1 MTKKDKREQEPK
13 GSGINM
19 TDEDVNLKQDNSG
32 EEPSPEN
39 GQQVEVE
46 TEEVVSKAE
55 FEELQKQYDELNQ
68 KYLRLAAEFD
78 NYKKRTERD
87 VARRM
92 QFASEE
98 LVRDIL
104 PILDDLERAMDSTK
118 EESSFEKL
126 RDGVEL
132 VYNNFVNILK
142 RRGVQ
147 PIQSVG
153 EPFDP
158 EYHEAM
164 MVQDNEEYDSDIVIQ
179 EFEKGYK
186 IGDSVLRHAKVVVSK

>member
-1 MTKKDKREQEPK
+1 MTKKDKRAQESK

-19 TDEDVNLKQDNSG
+19 TDEDVNMKGDNSE
-32 EEPSPEN
+32 EEPSAEN
-39 GQQVEVE
+39 GQQVDVE
-46 TEEVVSKAE
+46 TQEVVSKEE
-55 FEELQKQYDELNQ
+55 FDELQQQYDELNG

-118 EESSFEKL
+118 KESSFEKL

-147 PIQSVG
+147 PIESVG
-153 EPFDP
+153 ESFDP

-164 MVQDNEEYDSDIVIQ
+164 MVQDTEKYDSDIVIQ

>member
-1 MTKKDKREQEPK
+1 MTKKDKRAQESK

-19 TDEDVNLKQDNSG
+19 TDEDVNMKGDNSE
-32 EEPSPEN
+32 EEPSAEN
-39 GQQVEVE
+39 GQQVDVE
-46 TEEVVSKAE
+46 TQEVVSKEE
-55 FEELQKQYDELNQ
+55 FDELQQQYDELNG

-147 PIQSVG
+147 PIESVG
-153 EPFDP
+153 ESFDP

-164 MVQDNEEYDSDIVIQ
+164 MVQDTEKYDSDIVIQ

>member
-1 MTKKDKREQEPK
+1 MTE
-13 GSGINM
+13 
-19 TDEDVNLKQDNSG
+19 KQNVDIEKDNSVEDKDIHAESEDMPEDTNG
-32 EEPSPEN
+32 EN
-39 GQQVEVE
+39 GRKVE
-46 TEEVVSKAE
+46 TESASVSVEE
-55 FEELQKQYDELNQ
+55 FEELQNQYQELHD
-68 KYLRLAAEFD
+68 KYMRLAAEFD

-87 VARRM
+87 VVRRM

-104 PILDDLERAMDSTK
+104 PILDDLERAMDATR

-132 VYNNFVNILK
+132 VYNNFINILK

-147 PIQSVG
+147 PIESIG

-158 EYHEAM
+158 ELHEAM
-164 MVQDNEEYDSDIVIQ
+164 MVQENDEYESDIVMQ

>member
-1 MTKKDKREQEPK
+1 MTKKDKRAQESK

-19 TDEDVNLKQDNSG
+19 TDEDVNMKGDNSE
-32 EEPSPEN
+32 EEPSAEN
-39 GQQVEVE
+39 GQQVDVE
-46 TEEVVSKAE
+46 TQEVVSKEE
-55 FEELQKQYDELNQ
+55 FDELQQQYDELNG

-118 EESSFEKL
+118 KESSFEKL

-147 PIQSVG
+147 PIESVG

-164 MVQDNEEYDSDIVIQ
+164 MVQENEEYDSDIVIQ

-186 IGDSVLRHAKVVVSK
+186 IGESVLRHAKVVVSK

>member
-1 MTKKDKREQEPK
+1 MTKKDKHEQESK
-13 GSGINM
+13 GSGVNM
-19 TDEDVNLKQDNSG
+19 TDEDVNLQRDNS
-32 EEPSPEN
+32 EEDLSAEN
-39 GQQVEVE
+39 GQQVEIE
-46 TEEVVSKAE
+46 TEEVVSKEAYD
-55 FEELQKQYDELNQ
+55 ELQKQHDELNQ

-147 PIQSVG
+147 PIESVG
-153 EPFDP
+153 EPFYP
-158 EYHEAM
+158 
-164 MVQDNEEYDSDIVIQ
+164 
-179 EFEKGYK
+179 
-186 IGDSVLRHAKVVVSK
+186 

>member
-1 MTKKDKREQEPK
+1 MTKKDKHEQEPK

-19 TDEDVNLKQDNSG
+19 TDEDVNLKQDNSE

-39 GQQVEVE
+39 GQKIEVE
-46 TEEVVSKAE
+46 SEEAVNKAE
-55 FEELQKQYDELNQ
+55 FDELQKQYDELNQ

-147 PIQSVG
+147 PIESVG
-153 EPFDP
+153 ESFDP

-164 MVQDNEEYDSDIVIQ
+164 MVQQNEDYDSDIVIQ

>member
-19 TDEDVNLKQDNSG
+19 TDEDVNLKNENSQ
-32 EEPSPEN
+32 EEPSAEN
-39 GQQVEVE
+39 GQQMEVE
-46 TEEVVSKAE
+46 TQEVVSKDE
-55 FEELQKQYDELNQ
+55 YDELQSQHDELNQ

-164 MVQDNEEYDSDIVIQ
+164 MVQENEEYDSDIVIQ